1 MLTYLWLA
9 QCSFFYLCFV
19 WAVAKSSCQVMW
31 FFIYFFLLSCLFH
44 KLTCFLT
51 ERTATISGAFRHE
64 CWSYSSASLLFM
76 HLLVGLFKH
85 PRKRWKTFF
94 RWHVVYLLFV
104 VIHCYLRNPVLY
116 IFCCLIVLLCD
127 ICESTSR
134 TFMIIYWALRG
145 NVMSQVRWFTLEHL
159 GMHMIRYLWSVL
171 SYY

>member
-1 MLTYLWLA
+1 MLTYLSLA

-51 ERTATISGAFRHE
+51 ERTATIAGAFRHE

-94 RWHVVYLLFV
+94 SLACGVFIICGDSLLSSEPSSLHF
-104 VIHCYLRNPVLY
+104 LLPNST
-116 IFCCLIVLLCD
+116 IV
-127 ICESTSR
+127 
-134 TFMIIYWALRG
+134 W
-145 NVMSQVRWFTLEHL
+145 
-159 GMHMIRYLWSVL
+159 YLWIDVTDLHDHLL
-171 SYY
+171 SSTWGCNVSG